1 MEDRATKTHIS
12 VIIPCYR
19 SADYLEETVSE
30 IKEAIANA
38 PLPASG
44 IQSDGMTSASVRPY
58 RYQIILVN
66 DGSPD
71 STWEVIS
78 KLCAKD
84 RHIVGID
91 LAANAGQSQAKQAA
105 VSFIRGDYAVFMDDD
120 GQHPADQIF
129 PMIDILEQG
138 YHMVYAQ
145 FPEAK
150 ESVIRRLLSA
160 LSNIPTS
167 ILMRKPFRLKITSFF
182 VLDRTAIRVLKT
194 SPPAPFIGG
203 TIFRRAGHVTGF
215 SVDHRMRKIGSS
227 NYNFKRLVK
236 FWIELTRAILCSEAT
251 EQKWRIAKVLNP
263 PPA

>member
-19 SADYLEETVSE
+19 SADYLEETVRE
-30 IKEAIANA
+30 IKEAVANA
-38 PLPASG
+38 PSPAHSLQPG
-44 IQSDGMTSASVRPY
+44 SIAPAPVRSY

-71 STWEVIS
+71 RTWEVIS

-129 PMIDILEQG
+129 PMIDILNEG

-150 ESVIRRLLSA
+150 ESGIRRMLST

-167 ILMRKPFRLKITSFF
+167 ILMRKPFRLRITSFF
-182 VLDRTAIRVLKT
+182 VLDRVAIKVLKT
-194 SPPAPFIGG
+194 GPPAPFIGG

-215 SVDHRMRKIGSS
+215 PVNHRMRKIGSS
-227 NYNFKRLVK
+227 NYNFKRLVA
-236 FWIELTRAILCSEAT
+236 FWIELTRAILCPGAA